1 MVRREPKGTIE
12 PNQGGLLTF
21 LSAASGGGSARCDQ
35 CAVHAGGVSSGSI
48 ASHRAVRN
56 APGMSAMPLIAT
68 QSVRR
73 NEASQCAISRHMLCG
88 KPAPLFD
95 HLVSAQEEISTDRQS
110 ERSRCFEIDDKLEF
124 GGLLNRQVG
133 RLRAFQNLV
142 DISGGAQEQIGKA
155 WAI

>member
-1 MVRREPKGTIE
+1 MTTLQLPTDHYLAGSINVVHLKHRLGDVKTDRLNRCIDSSSESWELYQP
-12 PNQGGLLTF
+12 PLPWH
-21 LSAASGGGSARCDQ
+21 SRAGGG
-35 CAVHAGGVSSGSI
+35 AVHSI
-48 ASHRAVRN
+48 
-56 APGMSAMPLIAT
+56 
-68 QSVRR
+68 
-73 NEASQCAISRHMLCG
+73 ISRHMQCG
-88 KPAPLFD
+88 KPALLFD